1 MNLASRIFKNNRL
14 AKAMSGLSK
23 QEFDELIPVFAEA
36 VYVEQKLKK
45 PDRQRKMG
53 AGQKGTLQTAE
64 DKLLCVLIYLKT
76 YPTYDFL
83 AVLVGGERTRACRN
97 IQFLLKALSRALG
110 RKIVLP
116 ERKIRS
122 MEEFL
127 EKFPEAKDLFLDGTE
142 RRKERPKNQKHQ
154 RKLYS
159 GKKKGT
165 MKKTLVISDEKRR
178 ILIMT
183 PSKSGRRHDK
193 RLADKEHLTHV
204 IPFTVTIWTDTG
216 FKGIQDQHPN
226 VVMPKKATKHH
237 PLTEEE
243 RKENRLISGIRVL
256 SEHAIRGFKRFKAA
270 SDTLRNRIAEMDD
283 LMNRAAAGLWNF
295 HLQQTI

>member
-1 MNLASRIFKNNRL
+1 MNLSRIFKNNRL
-14 AKAMSGLSK
+14 AKAMTGLTK
-23 QEFDELIPVFAEA
+23 QEFDNILPVFTEA
-36 VYVEQKLKK
+36 LYVERKLKK
-45 PDRQRKMG
+45 LDRQRKMG
-53 AGQKGTLQTAE
+53 AGQKGTLKTDE
-64 DKLLCVLIYLKT
+64 DRLICVLVYLKT

-97 IQFLLKALSRALG
+97 VQFLLKSLSRALG

-116 ERKIRS
+116 ERKIHS

-142 RRKERPKNQKHQ
+142 RRKERPKNQKRQ

-165 MKKTLVISDEKRR
+165 MKKTLVVSDEKRR

-183 PSKSGRRHDK
+183 PAKSGRRHDK
-193 RLADKEHLTHV
+193 RLADKEHFVHV
-204 IPFTVTIWTDTG
+204 IPPTIAIWTDTG
-216 FKGIQDQHPN
+216 FKGMETKHPN

-237 PLTEEE
+237 PLTREE
-243 RKENRLISGIRVL
+243 REDNRVISGIRVL

-283 LMNRAAAGLWNF
+283 LMNRVSAGLWNL
-295 HLQQTI
+295 HLQQTV

>member
-1 MNLASRIFKNNRL
+1 MNLSRIFKNNRL
-14 AKAMSGLSK
+14 AKAMTGLTK
-23 QEFDELIPVFAEA
+23 QEFNDLMPVFAEA

-53 AGQKGTLQTAE
+53 AGQKGTFKTIE
-64 DKLLCVLIYLKT
+64 DKLICVLVYLKT

-97 IQFLLKALSRALG
+97 VQFLLKALSRALG
-110 RKIVLP
+110 RKIVMP
-116 ERKIRS
+116 ERKIHS

-127 EKFPEAKDLFLDGTE
+127 EKFPEAKDIFLDGTE

-178 ILIMT
+178 ILVMT

-193 RLADKEHLTHV
+193 RLADKEYLAHV
-204 IPFTVTIWTDTG
+204 IPPTVAIWTDTG
-216 FKGIQDQHPN
+216 FKGMEAKHPN
-226 VVMPKKATKHH
+226 VIMPKKATKYH
-237 PLTEEE
+237 PLTEVE
-243 RKENRLISGIRVL
+243 RADNRLISGIRVL

-270 SDTLRNRIAEMDD
+270 SDTLRNRIPNMDD
-283 LMNRAAAGLWNF
+283 LMNRVAAGLWNF

>member
-1 MNLASRIFKNNRL
+1 MNLVTRIFKNTRL
-14 AKAMSGLSK
+14 ARAMTGLSK
-23 QEFDELIPVFAEA
+23 QEFEDLVPVFAEA
-36 VYVEQKLKK
+36 EYTERKLRR

-53 AGQKGTLQTAE
+53 AGQKGTLQTPE
-64 DKLLCVLIYLKT
+64 EKLLCVLIYLKC
-76 YPTYDFL
+76 YPTFDFL

-97 IQFLLKALSRALG
+97 VHMFMKALERALG
-110 RKIVLP
+110 RRLVMP

-127 EKFPEAKDLFLDGTE
+127 EKFPEAREVFLDGTE

-165 MKKTLVISDEKRR
+165 MKKTLVVSNKKTQ

-204 IPFTVTIWTDTG
+204 IPPRVIIWTDTG
-216 FKGIQDQHPN
+216 FQGIQAKHPN
-226 VVMPKKATKHH
+226 VIMPKKATKKR
-237 PLTEEE
+237 PLTEQEKE
-243 RKENRLISGIRVL
+243 ENRIISGIRVL

-270 SDTLRNRIAEMDD
+270 TDTLRNRIPNADD
-283 LMNRAAAGLWNF
+283 LMNRLAAGLWNL
-295 HLQQTI
+295 HLQYAS